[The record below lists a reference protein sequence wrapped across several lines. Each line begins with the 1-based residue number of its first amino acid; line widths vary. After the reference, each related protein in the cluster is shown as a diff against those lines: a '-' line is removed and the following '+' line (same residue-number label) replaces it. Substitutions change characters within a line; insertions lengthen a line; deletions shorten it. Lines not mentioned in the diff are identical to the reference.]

1 MSPVVRLLAHRLG
14 MSLIVLVG
22 VSMLIF
28 AIARIIPGDPA
39 RIALGPNAT
48 AEQVENLRQALHLDQ
63 SIVVQ
68 YGHFVAD
75 LLRGDLGVSLYT
87 NRPVIV
93 DIAQFL
99 PATLEL
105 VLAAGIMMIG
115 IGLPLGII
123 SARYRGR
130 WPDNLVR
137 LVSLL
142 GVSAPSFVW
151 AVILML
157 LFAFFL
163 PIFPIAGRI
172 SDIYSIEAVT
182 GFLLIDTLIAGNVAA
197 FSDAAWHIV
206 LPAFAL
212 AVSGIGQ
219 AARLTRA
226 NMVETYDKP
235 YIEMARSYGFPD
247 RRIANRFAFRPSLIP
262 ALTIIGLDFAAML
275 GNAFLVE
282 AVFAWP
288 GLSRYGVAVILRKD
302 LNAIVGTVLI
312 ISATFLIMNIIVD
325 LLIAFINPRIRH
337 SQRPA

>member
-1 MSPVVRLLAHRLG
+1 MPPVVRLLSKRLG
-14 MSLIVLVG
+14 TSLIVLVG

-28 AIARIIPGDPA
+28 TIARVIPGDPA

-48 AEQVENLRQALHLDQ
+48 PEQVENLRQALHLDQ

-68 YGHFVAD
+68 YGYFIAD
-75 LLRGDLGVSLYT
+75 LARGDLGISLYT
-87 NRPVIV
+87 NRPVTA

-105 VLAAGIMMIG
+105 VLVAGVMMIG
-115 IGLPLGII
+115 IGLPLGIV

-130 WPDNLVR
+130 WADNLVR

-163 PIFPIAGRI
+163 PLFPIAGRI
-172 SDIYSIEAVT
+172 SDSYSVAPVT
-182 GFLLIDTLIAGNVAA
+182 GFLMLDTLVAA
-197 FSDAAWHIV
+197 DFRAFGNAAWHII

-212 AVSGIGQ
+212 ALSGIGQ

-235 YIEMARSYGFPD
+235 YIEMARSYGFAD

-262 ALTIIGLDFAAML
+262 SLTIIGLDFAAML

-312 ISATFLIMNIIVD
+312 ISATFLIVNIIVD
-325 LLIAFINPRIRH
+325 LMIAFINPRIRY

>member
-1 MSPVVRLLAHRLG
+1 MQPILTLLAKRLG
-14 MSLIVLVG
+14 TSFIVLIG

-28 AIARIIPGDPA
+28 MIARVIPGDPT

-48 AEQVENLRQALHLDQ
+48 AEQIQKLRTAMHLDDY
-63 SIVVQ
+63 IVVQ
-68 YGHFVAD
+68 YGYFVRD
-75 LLRGDLGVSLYT
+75 LSRGDLGISLYT
-87 NRPVIV
+87 NRPVTT

-105 VLAAGIMMIG
+105 VLMAGIMMIG
-115 IGLPLGII
+115 IGLPLGIM

-130 WPDNLVR
+130 AADNIIR

-142 GVSAPSFVW
+142 TVSAPSFVW
-151 AVILML
+151 AVIFML
-157 LFAFFL
+157 LFAFYL
-163 PIFPIAGRI
+163 PLFPIAGRI
-172 SDIYSIEAVT
+172 TDTYEIEAVT
-182 GFLLIDTLIAGNVAA
+182 GFLMIDTLLAGKIGA
-197 FSDAAWHIV
+197 FADALWHII

-212 AVSGIGQ
+212 SLSGIGQ

-226 NMVETYDKP
+226 NMVETYEKP
-235 YIEMARSYGFPD
+235 YIEMARSYGFSEK
-247 RRIANRFAFRPSLIP
+247 RIANRFAFKPSLIP
-262 ALTIIGLDFAAML
+262 SLTIIGLDFAAML

-288 GLSRYGVAVILRKD
+288 GMSRYGVAVILRKD

-312 ISATFLIMNIIVD
+312 ISATFLIINLIVD

-337 SQRPA
+337 SLRSS